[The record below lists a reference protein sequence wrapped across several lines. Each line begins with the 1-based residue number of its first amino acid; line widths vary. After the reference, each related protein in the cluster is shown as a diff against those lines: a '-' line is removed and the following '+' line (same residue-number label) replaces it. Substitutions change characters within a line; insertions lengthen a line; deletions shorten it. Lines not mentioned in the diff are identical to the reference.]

1 VKEYLDFLGQVDAWY
16 QGVQRSH
23 PDKVPCVKGCRDCCL
38 GLFDISIA
46 DRDLLREGLAKAD
59 PETRRDIESR
69 ANRIMTELRERFPD
83 LGETLDG
90 LDERDID
97 EICDAPGN
105 VECPVLGPAGE
116 CRLYAHRPLICRLS
130 GVPVVDVSGTV
141 VYPEGCSKCTLKPS
155 ETPRL
160 DYSELRKRER
170 RLLKKLDPD
179 QSGVTLLIPQAV
191 ESARPL

>member
-1 VKEYLDFLGQVDAWY
+1 MKEYLDFLERVDAWY

-23 PDKVPCVKGCRDCCL
+23 PHKVPCTKGCRDCCL

-46 DRDLLREGLAKAD
+46 DRDLLRDGLAKAA
-59 PETRRDIESR
+59 PGTRRDIETR
-69 ANRIMTELRERFPD
+69 ANRIMAELRERFPD
-83 LGETLDG
+83 LGENLDG

-105 VECPVLGPAGE
+105 VECPVLGRAGE

-160 DYSELRKRER
+160 DYADLRKRER
-170 RLLKKLDPD
+170 KLLKRMDPEKG
-179 QSGVTLLIPQAV
+179 GVTLLIPQAL
-191 ESARPL
+191 ESPQT